1 MKKLLGISAALL
13 GMSLPLFAQLP
24 AQSLNARATLKNA
37 AYGWQDQDD
46 RRRRDDDDDRNQN
59 RGYGQYGRYGRN
71 GQYQGVL
78 APEWQQKFD
87 SYYQRWLQY
96 RATNNQDEMHSMENR
111 MYSIMDNYR
120 IPRNVP
126 FGAVASS
133 GVGGNNGYYGRGGYG
148 SGDNDADDRGGY
160 NGNGN
165 FRNGYHSVL
174 APEWQQKFDSYY
186 QRWLQYRATNNQD
199 EMRSMENRMRDIM
212 THYNIPPDAPFGE
225 VASQNSG
232 GGYYRR

>member
-1 MKKLLGISAALL
+1 MRG
-13 GMSLPLFAQLP
+13 GRPLRQLR
-24 AQSLNARATLKNA
+24 S
-37 AYGWQDQDD
+37 
-46 RRRRDDDDDRNQN
+46 RRRRRLPGGLSRRDAQSSQRA
-59 RGYGQYGRYGRN
+59 GAA
-71 GQYQGVL
+71 V
-78 APEWQQKFD
+78 AAEID

-96 RATNNQDEMHSMENR
+96 RATNNQDEVRSMENR

-120 IPRNVP
+120 IPRDVP

-133 GVGGNNGYYGRGGYG
+133 GVAGNNGSYGRGGYG
-148 SGDNDADDRGGY
+148 RGDNDADDRGGY
-160 NGNGN
+160 YGNGH
-165 FRNGYHSVL
+165 FRNGYHNVL

-212 THYNIPPDAPFGE
+212 THYNIPPDVPFGE
-225 VASQNSG
+225 VASQNIG